1 LSDLEAASG
10 MLAQFAG
17 QIAPVEGNCGAH
29 GPATILTRAG
39 LPWHCPKCLDAK
51 LAKEFVSTAVTKR
64 QEHLQKI
71 ADLPAKH
78 RGQEFRATT
87 PEQRAVKQMVVKFRD
102 FIISQA
108 AWAALLMV
116 GKNGTGKTLMATQ
129 FAESLIAK
137 YGKSV
142 RYVTAASMISEI
154 QSCYGR
160 EGRSAE
166 VAMLEFAQYDLLI
179 VDEIDLIRDKDD
191 AKILLT
197 EVISKR
203 YNAERPVVAISNQTL
218 DTLSQFVGDRI
229 VSRLHENSFICAF
242 DWADFRRAA

>member
-1 LSDLEAASG
+1 LSELEPVGALLG
-10 MLAQFAG
+10 RFG
-17 QIAPVEGNCGAH
+17 QIAPLEGNCDEH
-29 GPATILTRAG
+29 GPATILTRVG

-51 LAKEFVSTAVTKR
+51 LAAEFVSTAVAKR
-64 QEHLQKI
+64 QEHLYKI

-78 RGQEFRATT
+78 RGSQLRFTT
-87 PEQRAVKQMVVKFRD
+87 PEQKAVTAMVVAFRD
-102 FIISQA
+102 FIVSQQG
-108 AWAALLMV
+108 WAALIMT
-116 GKNGTGKTLMATQ
+116 GINGTGKTLMVTQ
-129 FAESLIAK
+129 LAERLIAK

-218 DTLSQFVGDRI
+218 DTLGQFIGDRI

-242 DWADFRRAA
+242 DWQDFRRAA

>member
-1 LSDLEAASG
+1 LSELEPAGAQLG
-10 MLAQFAG
+10 QFAAH
-17 QIAPVEGNCGAH
+17 IAPVEGRCDEHGA
-29 GPATILTRAG
+29 ATILTRNG
-39 LPWHCPKCLDAK
+39 LPWQCPACLDAK
-51 LAKEFVSTAVTKR
+51 LKAEFAREAISER
-64 QEHLQKI
+64 QAHLHKI

-78 RGQEFRATT
+78 RGHEFKART
-87 PEQRAVKQMVVKFRD
+87 PEQKAVGMMVVSFRD
-102 FIISQA
+102 FIISQPG
-108 AWAALLMV
+108 WATLIMV
-116 GKNGTGKTLMATQ
+116 GENGTGKTLMVTQ

-179 VDEIDLIRDKDD
+179 IDEIDMIRDKDD

-197 EVISKR
+197 EVVSKR
-203 YNAERPVVAISNQTL
+203 YNAERPIVAISNQTL
-218 DTLSQFVGDRI
+218 DTLGQFIGDRI
-229 VSRLHENSFICAF
+229 VSRLHENSFFCLF
-242 DWADFRRAA
+242 DWPDFRRQS

>member
-1 LSDLEAASG
+1 LSELEPASDILG
-10 MLAQFAG
+10 QFGRLAN
-17 QIAPVEGNCGAH
+17 VEGSCDDH
-29 GPATILTRAG
+29 GSATILARVG
-39 LPWHCPKCLDAK
+39 DPWHCPVCLDAK
-51 LAKEFVSTAVTKR
+51 LAAEFTSQAIAMR
-64 QEHLQKI
+64 HEHLQKI
-71 ADLPAKH
+71 ADLPQKH
-78 RGQEFRATT
+78 RGSKLTFDT
-87 PEQRAVKQMVVKFRD
+87 PEQKAVVAMVVAFRD
-102 FIISQA
+102 FIVAQQR
-108 AWAALLMV
+108 WATLIMV
-116 GKNGTGKTLMATQ
+116 GENGTGKTLMVTQ
-129 FAESLIAK
+129 LAERLIAK

-218 DTLSQFVGDRI
+218 DTLGQFIGDRI
-229 VSRLHENSFICAF
+229 VSRLHENSFICLF
-242 DWADFRRAA
+242 DWDDFRRAA